1 MAKKNI
7 ILKNNHFVVEKV
19 DDKEVWAFNWARIE
33 KDVSKA
39 IKDFEKAQKV
49 GK

>member
-19 DDKEVWAFNWARIE
+19 DNKEVWTFNWARIE